1 MLSHPLVLLHG
12 LNTTAAVF
20 DGVRNALPR
29 ALPVHAPDLPA
40 LADVDAIAAELL
52 KALPERF
59 HLVGFSFGGYV
70 ALAMMAI
77 APERLSGLAL
87 VCSGPQ
93 ADTAAQASARR
104 QAIHTAA
111 NGGHAELVAAQTA
124 AAFHPDSLGDA
135 QLMQRRTAMVAAY
148 GAERF
153 MAHQEA
159 SLARPERGALLDGR
173 VPTLIVAGS
182 HDKLF
187 TPDNQRALAQGIPGA
202 EFHAVPGAGHLLP
215 LEQPGALAAHLARW
229 VATTSPSSTQGA

>member
-1 MLSHPLVLLHG
+1 MPSHPLVLLHG

-20 DGVRNALPR
+20 DGVRSALPSTL
-29 ALPVHAPDLPA
+29 AVHTPELPA
-40 LADVDAIAAELL
+40 LADVDAIATALL
-52 KALPERF
+52 KTLPARF

-70 ALAMMAI
+70 ALAMRAL
-77 APERLSGLAL
+77 APERLSGLGL

-93 ADTAAQASARR
+93 ADTAAQAAARR
-104 QAIHTAA
+104 QAIGTAA
-111 NGGHAELVAAQTA
+111 NGGHAQLVAAQTA

-135 QLMQRRTAMVAAY
+135 LLMQRRTAMVAAY

-187 TPDNQRALAQGIPGA
+187 APEHQRALAQGIPGA

-215 LEQPGALAAHLARW
+215 LEQPEALAAHLARW
-229 VATTSPSSTQGA
+229 VATTSSL